1 MLNVKFDGIDEFLE
15 VKIMKIA
22 VCIKQ
27 AIDVAQLRIDP
38 ATKEPI
44 IAAAPR
50 KMSDIDRNAVEEAV
64 RLKEKYGGSIS
75 ALTVGT
81 EKAKEVL
88 KEALAMG
95 ADEAYLICDEKL
107 KNIDT
112 HLTAKALASA
122 IKKIG
127 TFDIILCGEITI
139 DTYSG
144 QVGPRIAELLDVP
157 CITHVKS
164 IQVNG
169 TKVTVERDLEDKYE
183 VIETEMPVLLT
194 VTKEINVPRLPPLMA
209 ILRAARKQITIL
221 NVESLGLE
229 VEESGVEIIGV
240 QALEMERKMYII
252 KDKPAEEAVQELI
265 ELLAK
270 EGVLEV

>member
-1 MLNVKFDGIDEFLE
+1 MLNVKFQHANEVLE
-15 VKIMKIA
+15 VSSMKIA

-27 AIDVAQLRIDP
+27 AIDVSQLKIDQT
-38 ATKEPI
+38 TKKPI

-64 RLKEKYGGSIS
+64 RLKEKYGGSIV
-75 ALTVGT
+75 AITVGT

-88 KEALAMG
+88 REALAMG

-107 KNIDT
+107 RNIDT
-112 HLTAKALASA
+112 HVTAKALASA

-127 TFDIILCGEITI
+127 PIDIILCGEVTI

-144 QVGPRIAELLDVP
+144 QVGPRTAELLDIP
-157 CITHVKS
+157 CITHAKS
-164 IQVNG
+164 I
-169 TKVTVERDLEDKYE
+169 KVEGKKVVVERDLEDKYE
-183 VIETEMPVLLT
+183 IIEAEMPVLLT

-209 ILRAARKQITIL
+209 ILRAARKQINTL
-221 NVESLGLE
+221 NAEALEIE
-229 VEESGVEIIGV
+229 VEEPGIEVIDV
-240 QALEMERKMYII
+240 QALEMKRKMHII
-252 KDKPAEEAVQELI
+252 KDKPADEAVKELL

-270 EGVLEV
+270 EGVIGG